1 MPALRRD
8 ILIMRREVNPD
19 PKIIEREVTC
29 LDQLLRATENAE
41 SFFMSFELIDL
52 NRFRIY
58 HDRIH
63 ISKAMKRNGSKP
75 FEFLLN
81 RN

>member
-29 LDQLLRATENAE
+29 LDRLLRATENAE

-52 NRFRIY
+52 NRFKIY

-63 ISKAMKRNGSKP
+63 ISKAMKRNGLKP